1 MALFSSS
8 PFTAGQFYDRTVTI
22 APYSGPL
29 DLNSNYYSVTVPG
42 RGGEPG
48 REFFARL
55 YHLDW
60 SHQEK
65 LCLYAGNNQGG
76 AKESEQTDS
85 VITGS
90 YQEYAVDG
98 ILSEAGQFGIFN
110 SESCGP

>member
-8 PFTAGQFYDRTVTI
+8 PFTAGQFYDRMVTI
-22 APYSGPL
+22 VPYSGPL

-42 RGGEPG
+42 RGGEPE

-85 VITGS
+85 VIAGS
-90 YQEYAVDG
+90 YQEYG

>member
-1 MALFSSS
+1 MF

-22 APYSGPL
+22 VPYSGPL

-42 RGGEPG
+42 RGGEPE

-65 LCLYAGNNQGG
+65 LCLYAGNNKGG

-85 VITGS
+85 VIAGS

-98 ILSEAGQFGIFN
+98 ILSEAGQFAIFN

>member
-1 MALFSSS
+1 M
-8 PFTAGQFYDRTVTI
+8 
-22 APYSGPL
+22 
-29 DLNSNYYSVTVPG
+29 TVPG
-42 RGGEPG
+42 RGGEPKRDSSLPG
-48 REFFARL
+48 CI

-65 LCLYAGNNQGG
+65 LSLYAGNNKGG

-85 VITGS
+85 VIAGS

>member
-1 MALFSSS
+1 MALF
-8 PFTAGQFYDRTVTI
+8 PFTAGQFYDRTVII

-42 RGGEPG
+42 RGGEQE

-60 SHQEK
+60 SHLEK

-76 AKESEQTDS
+76 VEESEQTDS
-85 VITGS
+85 VIAGS
-90 YQEYAVDG
+90 YQGYAVDG
-98 ILSEAGQFGIFN
+98 ILSEAGQFAIFN

>member
-22 APYSGPL
+22 VPYSGPL
-29 DLNSNYYSVTVPG
+29 GLNSNYYSVTVPG
-42 RGGEPG
+42 RGGEPE

-65 LCLYAGNNQGG
+65 LCMLATTGVVLRRVNRLIQSLL
-76 AKESEQTDS
+76 AHIKSMQWMESSLRLDS
-85 VITGS
+85 LESSTVNR
-90 YQEYAVDG
+90 VDH
-98 ILSEAGQFGIFN
+98 N
-110 SESCGP
+110 